1 MTQQSQ
7 GTRSSQGELLE
18 RLFRHGDLRV
28 SSQPLVD
35 PESGQALALRVL
47 THGSRELPGEDVADV
62 RRLIAHSEDPGAL
75 DATARARALVHAAT
89 DPVTRGLPQV
99 VDAVLPGLSQ
109 LDPHGP
115 GPATVL
121 LLDATQILDRPA
133 EMLRLVGSARSQ
145 GWQVGLREVG
155 ADPSTLTAVAVVEP
169 ALMVLAASVL
179 RDPTSALATETVQ
192 ATTAYCHDSG
202 AVLVAEDVD
211 DAATAAAAL
220 AVGATLVSGRHG
232 RPRQAPVP
240 EDAHALFRSV
250 RTPLP
255 VPHQS
260 PFELAARQH
269 LPRRAGIELLLALT
283 LQLERTAT
291 TAGRSTMVLSAFQDA
306 DHLDDATLERYR
318 DLGRRCSLVL
328 AVARG
333 ASAVGRV
340 EHVVTT
346 DLDASDPLVHEWT
359 VIVLAPTS
367 WVLLATR
374 ERAAAG
380 GHRTF
385 DYVLTFDRDL
395 VAHAAR
401 SVLTRVTHVT
411 PGERGAGGGW
421 DV

>member
-1 MTQQSQ
+1 MTQQNQVS
-7 GTRSSQGELLE
+7 GDALLE

-28 SSQPLVD
+28 SSRPLVD
-35 PESGQALALRVL
+35 LDSGQALAVRVL
-47 THGSRELPGEDVADV
+47 THGSRDLPGQDVDDV
-62 RRLIAHSEDPGAL
+62 RRLVASSEDPGSL
-75 DATARARALVHAAT
+75 DATARARALVHTAA
-89 DPVTRGLPQV
+89 DPLARAVPQV
-99 VDAVLPGLSQ
+99 LDAVLPGLSQ

-155 ADPSTLTAVAVVEP
+155 ADPSTLGAVAVVEP
-169 ALMVLAASVL
+169 ALMVLAGSVL
-179 RDPTSALATETVQ
+179 QDPTSELATETIQ
-192 ATTAYCHDSG
+192 ATTAYCHDGG

-211 DAATAAAAL
+211 DAEAAAA
-220 AVGATLVSGRHG
+220 AVAAGATLVAGRHD
-232 RPRQAPVP
+232 RPPHEVVP
-240 EDAHALFRSV
+240 AGAEALLGSFRA
-250 RTPLP
+250 PLP

-260 PFELAARQH
+260 PFDLAARQH
-269 LPRRAGIELLLALT
+269 LPRRAGRETLLALT

-306 DHLDDATLERYR
+306 QNLDRATVERYS

-333 ASAVGRV
+333 MSAVGPV
-340 EHVVTT
+340 PHVVTT
-346 DLDASDPLVHEWT
+346 DLHASDPLVQEWT

-367 WVLLATR
+367 QALLATR
-374 ERAAAG
+374 ERPG
-380 GHRTF
+380 SGSHRSF
-385 DYVLTFDRDL
+385 DYVLAFDRDL

-401 SVLTRVTHVT
+401 SVLTRVTQVAEH
-411 PGERGAGGGW
+411 ERGAARGW
-421 DV
+421 DG